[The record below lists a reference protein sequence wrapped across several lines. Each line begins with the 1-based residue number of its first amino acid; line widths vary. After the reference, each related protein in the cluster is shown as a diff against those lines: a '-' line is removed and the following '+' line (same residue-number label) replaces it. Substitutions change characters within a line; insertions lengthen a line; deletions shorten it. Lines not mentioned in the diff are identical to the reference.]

1 MDEGIALAND
11 GMLAHR
17 IDGCGLRG
25 GWMHARRMELPVVTC
40 VRVLARGS
48 RGSSVACNH
57 PQYEGRMCDYS
68 LVLSR
73 HPRGHLTRIGERS
86 CWRFPQRGTEGDGV
100 QGI

>member
-25 GWMHARRMELPVVTC
+25 GWMHARGMELPVVTC

-57 PQYEGRMCDYS
+57 PQDEDKGCDKG
-68 LVLSR
+68 LDLSR
-73 HPRGHLTRIGERS
+73 HPRGHLARIGEQS
-86 CWRFPQRGTEGDGV
+86 CRGLPQRGTEGDGD
-100 QGI
+100 

>member
-25 GWMHARRMELPVVTC
+25 GWMHARGMELPVVTC
-40 VRVLARGS
+40 IRVLARGS

-57 PQYEGRMCDYS
+57 PQDEDKRRD
-68 LVLSR
+68 
-73 HPRGHLTRIGERS
+73 
-86 CWRFPQRGTEGDGV
+86 
-100 QGI
+100 